1 MQVER
6 NNFDALAVNSLP
18 DGSRVIFDHANEMV
32 VALNATAGAAWDAC
46 SEPTTLSSVTEKMRN
61 SLDPAITEEIA
72 QDAIL
77 QLQEKNLVRTSG
89 QQASR
94 RKFIASLGAIAVP
107 LVVSLPIAEQKAY
120 AQRARSMP
128 TSNPRPV
135 PTSPRPPKDHHDN
148 PIEWLLGL
156 LG

>member
-1 MQVER
+1 MHVER
-6 NNFDALAVNSLP
+6 TNFDALAVNSLP

-46 SEPTTLSSVTEKMRN
+46 SEPTTLSSVTEKMRC
-61 SLDPAITEEIA
+61 SLDPGVTEEIA

-77 QLQEKNLVRTSG
+77 QLQEKNLVKTSG
-89 QQASR
+89 QASR
-94 RKFIASLGAIAVP
+94 RKFIASLGAIALP

-120 AQRARSMP
+120 AQKARSAP
-128 TSNPRPV
+128 TNTRPT
-135 PTSPRPPKDHHDN
+135 PTHPRPPKDHHDN